1 VSKYAG
7 GGGEALPW
15 GLVMTVRVLIRA
27 LAAVSG
33 EAELLWYLRGHDAT
47 QRLPARTSENPTQAT
62 YVEDFFHKLRSVE
75 PGTTSVQEMHDS
87 EFERMM
93 LGLRSL

>member
-7 GGGEALPW
+7 ARAQALPW

-33 EAELLWYLRGHDAT
+33 EAELLRICRSMMPPKDS
-47 QRLPARTSENPTQAT
+47 QRELPKTRHRRTT
-62 YVEDFFHKLRSVE
+62 
-75 PGTTSVQEMHDS
+75 
-87 EFERMM
+87 
-93 LGLRSL
+93 

>member
-33 EAELLWYLRGHDAT
+33 EAELLRICRSMMPPKDS
-47 QRLPARTSENPTQAT
+47 QRELPRTR
-62 YVEDFFHKLRSVE
+62 HRR
-75 PGTTSVQEMHDS
+75 TT
-87 EFERMM
+87 
-93 LGLRSL
+93 

>member
-7 GGGEALPW
+7 GRGEALPW

-33 EAELLWYLRGHDAT
+33 EAELLRICGSMMPPKDS
-47 QRLPARTSENPTQAT
+47 QRELPRTR
-62 YVEDFFHKLRSVE
+62 HRR
-75 PGTTSVQEMHDS
+75 TT
-87 EFERMM
+87 
-93 LGLRSL
+93 